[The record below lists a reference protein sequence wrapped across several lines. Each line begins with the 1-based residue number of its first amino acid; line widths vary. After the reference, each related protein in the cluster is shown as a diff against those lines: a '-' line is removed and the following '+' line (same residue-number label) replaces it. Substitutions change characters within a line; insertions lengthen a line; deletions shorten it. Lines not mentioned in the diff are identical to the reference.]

1 MEIRHLRYFLAI
13 AEAGGFARA
22 AVRLRVAQSALSRQI
37 ADLEEEMKVKLFDR
51 SRRGVQL
58 TYPGECFL
66 QDARRMMADMERAQ
80 ARAFD
85 AQNGKVGSLTIG
97 MVESF
102 SWNDI
107 ITCPIYTFRRENPG
121 VSLSLMMMNT
131 VEQIAALREQKISA
145 GIMLHRAPH
154 DKALDKL
161 VLHTDQL
168 MLAVHKN
175 SRFARHP
182 PQRLAEL
189 ADEEFFWFPR
199 AANPSY
205 YDEVIECCRSNGL
218 SPRLTSGGMGH
229 SASLSFV
236 AAGLG
241 CTFVVSQ
248 VRWRKPKNVAIVPV
262 GDLKIRISLELVW
275 HRENRQQALRNL
287 IAAFQADRRGRSVP
301 SSQHSFA

>member
-22 AVRLRVAQSALSRQI
+22 AGRLRVAQSALSRQV
-37 ADLEEEMKVKLFDR
+37 ADLEEELQVRLFDR

-66 QDARRMMADMERAQ
+66 QDARRMLADMERAQ
-80 ARAFD
+80 LRAYD

-102 SWNDI
+102 SWNDLV
-107 ITCPIYTFRRENPG
+107 TRPIYEFRRQSPA
-121 VSLSLMMMNT
+121 VSLAISMMTT
-131 VEQIAALREQKISA
+131 VDQIAALREQRIAA
-145 GIMLHRAPH
+145 GIMLHRAVE
-154 DKALDKL
+154 DKALEKL
-161 VLHTDQL
+161 VLYTDHL
-168 MLAVHKN
+168 MLAVHRN

-182 PQRLAEL
+182 PRRLAEL
-189 ADEEFFWFPR
+189 AGEEFFWIPR
-199 AANPSY
+199 LANPAY
-205 YDEVIECCRSNGL
+205 YDDVVQHCRDRGL
-218 SPRLTSGGMGH
+218 ALRLTSGGMVH

-241 CTFVVSQ
+241 CTFVVSE
-248 VRWRKPKNVAIVPV
+248 VRSRKPKNVAIVPV
-262 GDLKIRISLELVW
+262 GDLDISVTLELVW

-287 IAAFQADRRGRSVP
+287 VAAFQADRRTRMGDRAEDP
-301 SSQHSFA
+301 A

>member
-22 AVRLRVAQSALSRQI
+22 AARLRVAQSALSRQI
-37 ADLEEEMKVKLFDR
+37 ADLEEELKVRLFDR

-66 QDARRMMADMERAQ
+66 EDARRMLANMERAQ
-80 ARAFD
+80 LRAFD

-102 SWNDI
+102 SWNDLV
-107 ITCPIYTFRRENPG
+107 TRPIYDFRQENPA
-121 VSLSLMMMNT
+121 VSLALTMMTT
-131 VEQIAALREQKISA
+131 VDQLAALREQRISA
-145 GIMLHRAPH
+145 GIMLHRAVQ
-154 DKALDKL
+154 DKALEKL
-161 VLHTDQL
+161 VLYTDRL
-168 MLAVHKN
+168 MLAVHKK
-175 SRFARHP
+175 SRLARNP
-182 PQRLAEL
+182 PKNLAEL
-189 ADEEFFWFPR
+189 AGEEFFWIPR
-199 AANPSY
+199 AANPAY
-205 YDEVIECCRSNGL
+205 YDEVVQVCRDRGL
-218 SPRLTSGGMGH
+218 ALRLTSGGMVH

-262 GDLKIRISLELVW
+262 GDLNVNVTLELVW
-275 HRENRQQALRNL
+275 HRENRQQALKNL
-287 IAAFQADRRGRSVP
+287 VAAFQADRLRRLREDGKAGS
-301 SSQHSFA
+301 A